1 MFVRQNPDHRYGV
14 KSDLATGQA
23 HDVSRVVNNDY
34 FKEFLTERI
43 AAEAAKAAQKRR
55 PSVRARNKNMFKFRS
70 GSVMARTQALSN
82 AVPRGVRDAERAIMQ
97 KAALQAALRSSM
109 QTADRS
115 GQSDSVPGTQRATA
129 ERRASSVMGTL
140 QPTASNALEMDGA
153 AVTRRRNEQALD
165 FMHRLRHETFEKRC
179 GDNANSVKPYLPMLV
194 SDEKELI
201 DEQFEA
207 SKK

>member
-14 KSDLATGQA
+14 KSDLATGRA

-70 GSVMARTQALSN
+70 GSVMAGRAPGN
-82 AVPRGVRDAERAIMQ
+82 AVPRGVKDAERAILQ
-97 KAALQAALRSSM
+97 KAAFQAAMRSSM

-115 GQSDSVPGTQRATA
+115 GKSDSVPGTQRATA
-129 ERRASSVMGTL
+129 RASSVMGTL
-140 QPTASNALEMDGA
+140 QPTASNALEMDWA
-153 AVTRRRNEQALD
+153 AVKRRRNEQALD
-165 FMHRLRHETFEKRC
+165 FMHQLRHETFEKRC
-179 GDNANSVKPYLPMLV
+179 DDNQNSVKPYLPMLV
-194 SDEKELI
+194 SDAKELI